1 MKKIQALF
9 IALAA
14 MLFIGT
20 VQTAVAQNRKPN
32 KRTTTTSPIKKPTDT
47 QTAIC
52 PLTGSWYGTLGN
64 GDGSGWGECYVF
76 LQAHKKADVNP
87 KMSKQKTYGFID
99 ISDEA
104 YMRERNYNLQ
114 FVRTVS
120 VNTYEFSIQNTE
132 NKKSGKI
139 QIVRNGDQI
148 TMIGLDAWA
157 KQQPFH
163 NKTISDQNNADVY
176 RE

>member
-1 MKKIQALF
+1 MKKITLLLMALLMF
-9 IALAA
+9 
-14 MLFIGT
+14 GT
-20 VQTAVAQNRKPN
+20 AQTAMAQNRKPN
-32 KRTTTTSPIKKPTDT
+32 KRTTTTSPRKNTTDS
-47 QTAIC
+47 QVAIC
-52 PLTGSWYGTLGN
+52 PLKGSWYGTLGN

-76 LQAHKKADVNP
+76 LQTEKKKDVNP
-87 KMSKQKTYGFID
+87 RVPKQQAYGYID

-132 NKKSGKI
+132 NKKSGKM

-148 TMIGLDAWA
+148 TMIGIDAWA